1 MSRKKTNKP
10 QQVNSGRWRKR
21 NVMIVIAVV
30 LSLFASWTLL
40 AYSGALDSLLRRKKK
55 AGGEASIQSFN
66 SNSPSKEYVYA
77 GGRLIATE
85 EPGSAQ
91 GKINPVAVTASN
103 TGAGFSTSMAV
114 DGALNTFWSSG
125 GYPVQ
130 WIQLDLGQSY
140 SVSQIRLNASQ
151 YPAGLT
157 THEIYAGPQS
167 QTLSLLTTLSGSTQG
182 GQWLEVNLSPPAVN
196 VRYLKINTTSSPS
209 WVSWTEIEVYGTPS
223 GLIKLNPISVT
234 ASNAGS
240 GFSTSMATDSNVNTF
255 WSSGGAPVQWIQ
267 LDLWPELFGL
277 TDTVERDPVSG
288 RSDYPRGLWGRNSS
302 EFISSAR
309 DQRSDAGWA
318 VARAGVFSGSRERS
332 LREDQHHGE
341 PVVGGMD
348 GDRSIRNAVSTSL
361 LEPPDLG
368 GTPITG
374 PGTLIGKA
382 IEPLAKGVGVIL
394 VLLSLQ

>member
-1 MSRKKTNKP
+1 MSRKKTNMP
-10 QQVNSGRWRKR
+10 RPVNSGRWRKR
-21 NVMIVIAVV
+21 NVMIVIAVG

-40 AYSGALDSLLRRKKK
+40 AYSGALDSVLRQKKK
-55 AGGEASIQSFN
+55 AGGEVSIQNFN

-140 SVSQIRLNASQ
+140 SVSQIRLNVSQ

-182 GQWLEVNLSPPAVN
+182 GQWLEVNLSQPAVN

-209 WVSWTEIEVYGTPS
+209 WVSWSEIEVYGTPS

-234 ASNAGS
+234 ASNTGS

-267 LDLWPELFGL
+267 LDLGQSYS
-277 TDTVERDPVSG
+277 VSQI
-288 RSDYPRGLWGRNSS
+288 RLNVTQYP
-302 EFISSAR
+302 
-309 DQRSDAGWA
+309 AGQTIHEVYGGA
-318 VARAGVFSGSRERS
+318 TPQSLSLLRAINGVTQGGQWIEPVFSPAAANVRYVKINTTASPSWVAWTEI
-332 LREDQHHGE
+332 E
-341 PVVGGMD
+341 VY
-348 GDRSIRNAVSTSL
+348 
-361 LEPPDLG
+361 
-368 GTPITG
+368 GT
-374 PGTLIGKA
+374 
-382 IEPLAKGVGVIL
+382 
-394 VLLSLQ
+394 Q